1 MLPDVDRVGQHSQQ
15 VGALLAVPPAA
26 APRVVQVVQVAQEGE
41 TVSLLE
47 VSNDSTSL
55 LVSLHPGV
63 EIWCAGWGLIPD
75 KC

>member
-1 MLPDVDRVGQHSQQ
+1 MLPDVYRVGQHGQQ
-15 VGALLAVPPAA
+15 VRALLAVPPAA

-47 VSNDSTSL
+47 VSNDSASL

-63 EIWCAGWGLIPD
+63 EIGCAGW
-75 KC
+75 

>member
-1 MLPDVDRVGQHSQQ
+1 MLPDVDRVGQHGQQ
-15 VGALLAVPPAA
+15 VGALLAVPPAT

-63 EIWCAGWGLIPD
+63 EIGCAGW
-75 KC
+75 